1 MSIDI
6 KVYVDCHV
14 YNDKLTF
21 RAFYCLADDDN
32 PQRHVILFSP
42 ARLISPLNFLKH
54 VRKMLQCEL
63 APDNCNFDVLDYS
76 FGSSFFD
83 MLLLRKK

>member
-14 YNDKLTF
+14 YSDSLIF
-21 RAFYCLADDDN
+21 RAFYSLADDDN
-32 PQRHVILFSP
+32 PQRYVILFFP
-42 ARLISPLNFLKH
+42 ARLVSPLNFLKK

-63 APDNCNFDVLDYS
+63 AHDNCNFDVLDYS

-83 MLLLRKK
+83 MLLLRK